1 MSNRLFSVL
10 ILAFTCCL
18 TGMHAQQ
25 TREIWYNEPALDW
38 DHALPVG
45 NGRLGA
51 MVFGNPTKE
60 RLQLNEDSLWPG
72 GPEWGNSRGTPEDL
86 QEIRNLMLSGKIHEA
101 DSLIVER
108 FSYKSVTRSHQ
119 TLGDLFLEF
128 DSVPVSNYKRSLHL
142 DSALVKTRYHAQGYV
157 INQTVFASAADNVLV
172 VHLST
177 ANPQGLNVKIRLSRP
192 EDNGHKTAEVQ
203 VKNNALVMSGEVTQY
218 GGARDSKPEPISHGV
233 KFETMLVPQITGGRI
248 LSENNSLRLEGV
260 QQATLLLVAA
270 TSFYHENFSAANA
283 FTLQQI
289 QNSTYTTLLQRH
301 VSDHQALFNRVTLN
315 LDGPNLDTLSTS
327 ERLTRIKQGQT
338 DPGLETLLFDFGRYL
353 LLGSSRSGTNPA
365 NLQGIWNEHIQAP
378 WNADYHLNINLQM
391 NYWPAEV
398 TGLSECHLPLFD
410 YTDRLIERGKILA
423 REQYGMPG
431 AVVHHASDLWAPAWM
446 RAATPYWGAWIHGGG
461 WLSRH
466 YWEHYAYTQDEIF
479 LKERAYPALKAF
491 SEFYLAWLTEN
502 PDGSGLISL
511 PETSP
516 ENSYLTAEGSS
527 AAVSKGTAMGYQII
541 RDVFGNTL
549 AAADILNLD
558 KEFQRKIQH
567 ALKQMPNGL
576 QIGPDGR
583 LLEWAAS
590 VPEAEEGHRH
600 MSHLYALY
608 PDEAI
613 TSANSDLFGAAA
625 KTIQYRLDHG
635 GAGPGW
641 SRAWIINF
649 YARLLQPEAAYEHL
663 QIFLKQS
670 IYENLL
676 DIHPP
681 FQIDGNF
688 GYTAGV
694 AEMLIQSHEGTIRLL
709 PALPKAWPQGMVKG
723 LRARGNITA
732 DIAWAE
738 GIITQVTLHSPENK
752 NIRINYKGQ
761 LTPVSLLADI
771 PNHFNGALQKID

>member
-1 MSNRLFSVL
+1 MTYRSFS
-10 ILAFTCCL
+10 ILMLSLTCCL
-18 TGMHAQQ
+18 NGIHAQQ
-25 TREIWYNEPALDW
+25 TREIWYSEPASDW

-86 QEIRNLMLSGKIHEA
+86 QEIRNLILAGKLHLA

-128 DSVPVSNYKRSLHL
+128 DSVPITDYKRSLNL
-142 DSALVKTRYHAQGYV
+142 DSALVKTSYLALGYKV
-157 INQTVFASAADNVLV
+157 TQQVFASAADNALV

-177 ANPQGLNVKIRLSRP
+177 NNPSGLNLKINLSRP
-192 EDNGHKTAEVQ
+192 NDGAHKTAQVT
-203 VKNNALVMSGEVTQY
+203 VKNNMIIMSGEVTQY
-218 GGARDSKPEPISHGV
+218 GGSRDSKPEPITHGV
-233 KFETMLVPQITGGRI
+233 RFETVLTPQITGGQI
-248 LSENNSLRLEGV
+248 ISQGNTLRLEGV

-270 TSFYHENFSAANA
+270 TSFYHDNPSVANTL
-283 FTLQQI
+283 TLQELKNISYQD
-289 QNSTYTTLLQRH
+289 LLQRH
-301 VSDHQALFNRVTLN
+301 VTDHQALFHRVALKV
-315 LDGPNLDTLSTS
+315 DGPNLDTLSTS
-327 ERLTRIKQGQT
+327 LRLSRIKKGQA

-353 LLGSSRSGTNPA
+353 LMGSSRPGTNPA

-398 TGLSECHLPLFD
+398 TGLSECHMPLFD

-423 REQYGMPG
+423 KEQYGMPG

-446 RAATPYWGAWIHGGG
+446 RAATPYWGSWIHGGG

-466 YWEHYAYTQDEIF
+466 YWEHYVYTQDEAF
-479 LKERAYPALKAF
+479 LKERGYPALKAF

-502 PDGSGLISL
+502 PNGDGLISF

-516 ENSYLTAEGSS
+516 ENSYIAPGGKH
-527 AAVSKGTAMGYQII
+527 AAISKGTAMGYQII
-541 RDVFGNTL
+541 RDVLENTL
-549 AAADILNLD
+549 AAAKIIDTD
-558 KEFQRKIQH
+558 QTFQEQIQST
-567 ALKQMPNGL
+567 LIQMPTGL

-583 LLEWAAS
+583 LLEWS
-590 VPEAEEGHRH
+590 ESLPEAEEGHRH

-608 PDEAI
+608 PDESI
-613 TSANSDLFGAAA
+613 TAAESDLFEAAA
-625 KTIQYRLDHG
+625 NTIQYRLDHG

-649 YARLLQPEAAYEHL
+649 YARLLQPESAYEHV

-670 IYENLL
+670 IYENLM
-676 DIHPP
+676 DVHPP

-688 GYTAGV
+688 GYTAGI
-694 AEMLIQSHEGTIRLL
+694 AEMLLQSHEREIRIL
-709 PALPKAWPQGMVKG
+709 PALPKAWSKGEVTG
-723 LRARGNITA
+723 LRARGNLTV
-732 DIAWAE
+732 DIAWE
-738 GIITQVTLHSPENK
+738 TGEMKKITLYSPESREIYLRYAGK
-752 NIRINYKGQ
+752 LQ
-761 LTPVSLLADI
+761 QVSVLGGT

>member
-1 MSNRLFSVL
+1 MSNRLFSTLLLV
-10 ILAFTCCL
+10 FTCCL
-18 TGMHAQQ
+18 TGIHAQQ
-25 TREIWYNEPALDW
+25 IREIWYNEPASDW

-72 GPEWGNSRGTPEDL
+72 GPEWGDSRGTPEDL
-86 QEIRNLMLSGKIHEA
+86 KEIRSLILAGKLHEA
-101 DSLIVER
+101 DSIIVER

-128 DSVPVSNYKRSLHL
+128 DSVPVSDYKRSLRL
-142 DSALVKTRYHAQGYV
+142 DSALVKTTFHAQGYA

-172 VHLST
+172 VHLGT
-177 ANPQGLNVKIRLSRP
+177 DNPQGLNVKIRLSRP
-192 EDNGHKTAEVQ
+192 EDNGHKTAQ
-203 VKNNALVMSGEVTQY
+203 VAVENNMLVMRGEVTQY
-218 GGARDSKPEPISHGV
+218 GGARDSKPEPVNHGV
-233 KFETMLVPQITGGRI
+233 KFETVLTPQISGGRI
-248 LSENNSLRLEGV
+248 IPEGNILHLEGA

-270 TSFYHENFSAANA
+270 TSFYHENPSAANDS
-283 FTLQQI
+283 TIQQI
-289 QNSTYTTLLQRH
+289 QKSTYTDLLQRH
-301 VSDHQALFNRVTLN
+301 VSDHQALFNRVSLN
-315 LDGPNLDTLSTS
+315 LHGPNLDTLSTS
-327 ERLTRIKQGQT
+327 ERLARIKKGET
-338 DPGLETLLFDFGRYL
+338 DLGLETLLFDFGRYL
-353 LLGSSRSGTNPA
+353 LLGSSRPGTNPA

-423 REQYGMPG
+423 KEQYGMPG

-491 SEFYLAWLTEN
+491 SEFYLAWLTKN
-502 PDGSGLISL
+502 PDEDGLISF

-516 ENSYLTAEGSS
+516 ENSYLTSEGSS
-527 AAVSKGTAMGYQII
+527 VAISNGTAMGYQII
-541 RDVFGNTL
+541 RDVFGNTK

-558 KEFQRKIQH
+558 NEFQAKIQD
-567 ALKQMPNGL
+567 ALNSMPTGL

-583 LLEWAAS
+583 LLEWAEPLA
-590 VPEAEEGHRH
+590 EAEEGHRH

-613 TSANSDLFGAAA
+613 TASQTELFEAASE
-625 KTIQYRLDHG
+625 TIQYRLDHG

-649 YARLLQPEAAYEHL
+649 YARLLQPESAYEHV

-670 IYENLL
+670 IYENLM
-676 DIHPP
+676 DVHPP

-688 GYTAGV
+688 GYTAGI
-694 AEMLIQSHEGTIRLL
+694 AEMLLQSHEEAIRLL
-709 PALPKAWPQGMVKG
+709 PALPKAWAKGEVTG
-723 LRARGNITA
+723 LRARGNITV
-732 DIAWAE
+732 DMAWE
-738 GIITQVTLHSPENK
+738 LGKIEHITLHCPQSKTVWLRFADK
-752 NIRINYKGQ
+752 NHQ
-761 LTPVSLLADI
+761 VSI
-771 PNHFNGALQKID
+771 SGGTPNHFNGDLQKID